1 MNKLLEGYDHRVKKF
16 VLKMAEKP
24 IILKNSDDKHM
35 TTRQELLA
43 LSSNKI
49 LDKKGFLFKSY
60 KSDKERIS
68 EVIKNKEIVDKY
80 LHKNYLKKQK
90 QRFLE
95 KIKEIKFI
103 QPSMH
108 FKKRSGIEK
117 IDDFF
122 KKKHRLNEE
131 QKLLYNQL
139 IRMGLIHSNY
149 IKHEYDEESENGQ
162 IIGMG
167 KFNSTNNIFENNKI
181 NYDIVTNASLS
192 DEEKYKKILHD
203 KILNERKNMLLKR
216 KLLLSVGNRIK
227 NINKITT
234 NQFNEDEFQKTYFKA
249 TENLSIFKTSTMN
262 HKLFKAWSLE
272 DFDKQHNINESNK
285 IFYKTIS
292 TNFSKQDKNNKKKH
306 NSHRKESIKNIKLNN
321 IEINDTN
328 LAINKNELRK
338 LNSNNLFNLTKYND
352 FNYRKRKSNFN
363 LMSEDKIFKDLEIK
377 KEIISINPLLYQLN
391 FKNDINDDKN
401 KKNENNISFNKLNT
415 LKKIAFENCEEKNSV
430 TVSRDEFDSYYEDYY
445 KKDDNIIIDGNY
457 YNKMDTDKIAE
468 KVLRKC
474 NWNHKKINYKNMD
487 GRHKLMFTNGLT
499 LKEFGIKYGIVP

>member
-1 MNKLLEGYDHRVKKF
+1 
-16 VLKMAEKP
+16 
-24 IILKNSDDKHM
+24 
-35 TTRQELLA
+35 
-43 LSSNKI
+43 
-49 LDKKGFLFKSY
+49 
-60 KSDKERIS
+60 
-68 EVIKNKEIVDKY
+68 
-80 LHKNYLKKQK
+80 
-90 QRFLE
+90 
-95 KIKEIKFI
+95 
-103 QPSMH
+103 MH

-167 KFNSTNNIFENNKI
+167 KLNSTNNIFENNKI
-181 NYDIVTNASLS
+181 NYDMITNASLS